1 MRKIK
6 GITFN
11 GLHSFRDLGLTIKEK
26 EIGNPEK
33 EKVLVKVPFSDTEY
47 DFSELYGDQNM
58 TTRKLSYTFNVY
70 DAKKFTKENMNRVKS
85 RAVNHFMQTNK
96 MIELYDDDYPNW
108 HFLAEVRD
116 APDFSEENAR
126 GELTIEF
133 EAYKFMIEN
142 EIEGNDIWDIFDFD
156 FDVAQETIVQIN
168 GFRQVFLINNS
179 PTVVSPTIKA
189 SSDFVIEFNSVTYI
203 VEKGWSS
210 DPDFRLYG
218 RLNVLNVTGEG
229 TIEFSWNKEMI

>member
-1 MRKIK
+1 MRKFK

-11 GLHSFRDLGLTIKEK
+11 GLHSYKDLGMTIVEK

-33 EKVLVKVPFSDTEY
+33 EKALVKVPFSDVEY

-58 TTRKLSYTFNVY
+58 STRTLSYTFHVF
-70 DAKKFTKENMNRVKS
+70 DRRVNTPEQVNHLKT

-96 MIELYDDDYPNW
+96 MIELYDDAYPNW

-116 APDFSEENAR
+116 APSFNEDSII
-126 GELTIEF
+126 GELTVEF
-133 EAYKFMIEN
+133 EAYKFMIGN

-156 FDVAQETIVQIN
+156 FDVAQTTKVNIDT
-168 GFRQVFLINNS
+168 FRQVFLINSS
-179 PTVVSPTIKA
+179 PTVVSPTVKA

-210 DPDFRLYG
+210 DPDFRLYE

>member
-1 MRKIK
+1 MRKFK

-11 GLHSFRDLGLTIKEK
+11 GLHSYKDLGMTITEK

-33 EKVLVKVPFSDTEY
+33 EKALVKVPFSDVEY

-58 TTRKLSYTFNVY
+58 STRTLSYTFHVFDRRVNTPEQV
-70 DAKKFTKENMNRVKS
+70 NRLKT
-85 RAVNHFMQTNK
+85 RALNHFMNVNK
-96 MIELYDDDYPNW
+96 MIELYDDAYPNW

-116 APDFSEENAR
+116 APSFNEDSII
-126 GELTIEF
+126 GELTVEF
-133 EAYKFMIEN
+133 EAYKFMIGN

-156 FDVAQETIVQIN
+156 FDVAQTTKVNIDT
-168 GFRQVFLINNS
+168 FRQVFLINNS

-210 DPDFRLYG
+210 DPDFRLYK

>member
-1 MRKIK
+1 MAFK

-11 GLHSFRDLGLTIKEK
+11 GLHSYKDLGLLIEEK

-33 EKVLVKVPFSDTEY
+33 EKALVKVPFSDVEY

-58 TTRKLSYTFNVY
+58 STRTLSYTFNVY
-70 DAKKFTKENMNRVKS
+70 DAKHETIDRMIHLKIQ
-85 RAVNHFMQTNK
+85 ALNHFMNVNK

-108 HFLAEVRD
+108 HFLAEVRN
-116 APDFSEENAR
+116 APSFSEIRNL

-133 EAYKFMIEN
+133 EAYKFMIGN

-156 FDVAQETIVQIN
+156 FDVAQTTKVNIDT
-168 GFRQVFLINNS
+168 FRQVFLINNS

-189 SSDFVIEFNSVTYI
+189 SSDFVVEFNSVTYI

-210 DPDFRLYG
+210 DPDFRLYK